1 MGWSPWGNERGG
13 NEDDKASNR
22 DSIARKERHGALIRH
37 WGRLRGVEGALRMGM
52 CVRVRRGLVVAGLL
66 LGAVLAL
73 SAALVAPA
81 RAETVLTTSSIVVE
95 GNRRV
100 EADTVRSYFKVA
112 PGERL
117 DAAKIDAAL
126 KALYGTG
133 LFQDVRISQSGGK
146 LIVTVVEAPVINK
159 IAFEGNH
166 RLKDEQLLQEI
177 QSKERGALSR
187 AAVQADV
194 QRIIEIYQRNGRF
207 DVSVVPKII
216 DRPNNRVDLVF
227 EINEGEKTGIKSIVF
242 VGNNAYSAWRLKE
255 VIKTSESTFLSFLQT
270 TDVYDPDRVEA
281 DRDLI
286 RRFYLKHGYA
296 DVQVVSAT
304 GVYDPARKGFI
315 VTFTIEEGALYH
327 FGAID
332 IQSNVRA
339 VNAQSLRRVL
349 RMGAGQTYNGE
360 AVEKTVEGMTIELA
374 RRGYPFGQVRPRGDR
389 NPSERTIGVLFVVD
403 EGTRAYIERINI
415 RGNYRTRDYVI
426 RREFDI
432 NEGDP
437 YNRALVDRAE
447 RRVKNLNYFKNVK
460 VTNEPGSAPDR
471 VVINVDVE
479 EQPTGDFSIQ
489 GGYSTANG
497 WLAEVSVTERNLLGT
512 GRFARAGVT
521 YGQYVRAV
529 ELSYAEPYFLDYRT
543 SMGVDLFAKQT
554 IASSYLSYGTES
566 YGGTLKWGLPLREDL
581 ALQLRYSAFEQ
592 KITLPGSL
600 NSCNNLNPDLSTTFP
615 VPNAIGVTD
624 SPFPAGTTSC
634 FALGQASLPIRV
646 ELAQGAYLTSI
657 IGYGLAYNS
666 LDNNKLPTS
675 GVYVS
680 FGQDFAGVGGD
691 VSYLRTTL
699 DMRAYYEVVSDLV
712 SMLHLQAGDMFSLKN
727 CPVAN
732 TCVSNNNYV
741 RLLDDFKMGPNLV
754 RGFQPAGIGP
764 RDITPGTTNDA
775 LGGTM
780 YWGASFEMQ
789 YPLYFLPKDSGFRG
803 AVFVDSGALWGYRGE
818 TSNPA
823 TGEINGLVTGTNPA
837 NGIPPA
843 PNTAT
848 FFCQCALQYTD
859 TPAPRASVGASIIWD
874 SPFGPLRFDLAYPFI
889 KQNGDRTQL
898 FSFGGGTKF

>member
-1 MGWSPWGNERGG
+1 MDMW
-13 NEDDKASNR
+13 
-22 DSIARKERHGALIRH
+22 
-37 WGRLRGVEGALRMGM
+37 
-52 CVRVRRGLVVAGLL
+52 VRVKRGLVVAGLL
-66 LGAVLAL
+66 VGIGVVGLPAGVAIA
-73 SAALVAPA
+73 APA
-81 RAETVLTTSSIVVE
+81 ETGLTASSIVVQ

-100 EADTVRSYFKVA
+100 EADTVRSYFKLA
-112 PGERL
+112 PGEHL
-117 DAAKIDAAL
+117 DAGKIDAAL

-133 LFQDVRISQSGGK
+133 LFQDVRITQSGGK

-177 QSKERGALSR
+177 QSKERGSLSR

-194 QRIIEIYQRNGRF
+194 QRILEIYQRNGRF

-216 DRPNNRVDLVF
+216 DRPNNRIDLVF

-242 VGNNAYSAWRLKE
+242 VGNKAYSTWRLKE
-255 VIKTSESTFLSFLQT
+255 VIKTSESTLLSFLQT
-270 TDVYDPDRVEA
+270 TDVYDPDRIEA

-304 GVYDPARKGFI
+304 GVYDPGRKGFV

-339 VNAQSLRRVL
+339 VDARSLRPIL
-349 RMGAGQTYNGE
+349 RMGAGQIYNGE
-360 AVEKTVEGMTIELA
+360 AVEKTVEDMTIELA

-389 NPSERTIGVLFVVD
+389 NPAARTIGVLLVLD
-403 EGTRAYIERINI
+403 EGVRAYIERINI
-415 RGNYRTRDYVI
+415 RGNYRTRDYVV

-437 YNRALVDRAE
+437 YNRALIDRAE
-447 RRVKNLNYFKNVK
+447 RRVKNLNFFKNVK

-479 EQPTGDFSIQ
+479 EQPTGDFSVQ

-497 WLAEVSVTERNLLGT
+497 WLAEVSVSERNLLGT
-512 GRFARAGVT
+512 GRYARASVT
-521 YGQYVRAV
+521 YGQFIRGV
-529 ELSYAEPYFLDYRT
+529 ELSYAEPYFLDFRS

-554 IASSYLSYGTES
+554 LANSYLSYGTQS

-592 KITLPGSL
+592 KITLPSTL
-600 NSCNNLNPDLSTTFP
+600 DSCNNINPDLVSTFP
-615 VPNAIGVTD
+615 TPSAIGVPL
-624 SPFPAGTTSC
+624 SPFPTGTASC
-634 FALGQASLPIRV
+634 FQFGQASLPIRV
-646 ELAQGAYLTSI
+646 ELAKGAYLTSLL
-657 IGYGLAYNS
+657 GYGLVYSS

-675 GVYVS
+675 GVYVG

-691 VSYLRTTL
+691 VSYLRTTV
-699 DMRAYYEVVSDLV
+699 DMRAYYEIVSDLV
-712 SMLHLQAGDMFSLKN
+712 SMLHLQAGDMIGLRN
-727 CPVAN
+727 GGQ
-732 TCVSNNNYV
+732 V

-764 RDITPGTTNDA
+764 RDITPGANGDA

-780 YWGASFEMQ
+780 YWGASLELQ
-789 YPLYFLPKDSGFRG
+789 YPMYFLPKDSGIRG
-803 AVFVDSGALWGYRGE
+803 AIFVDSGSVWGYRGE
-818 TSNPA
+818 TQNPA
-823 TGEINGLVTGTNPA
+823 TGEINGTITPTIGTP
-837 NGIPPA
+837 
-843 PNTAT
+843 
-848 FFCQCALQYTD
+848 FFCQCGLQFAD
-859 TPAPRASVGASIIWD
+859 TPAVRASAGASIIWD
-874 SPFGPLRFDLAYPFI
+874 SPFGPLRFDFAYPLA
-889 KQNGDRTQL
+889 KQSYDRTQF

>member
-1 MGWSPWGNERGG
+1 M
-13 NEDDKASNR
+13 D
-22 DSIARKERHGALIRH
+22 
-37 WGRLRGVEGALRMGM
+37 M
-52 CVRVRRGLVVAGLL
+52 CVRVRGGLVVACLL
-66 LGAVLAL
+66 LGGILAL
-73 SAALVAPA
+73 SAAFGAPA
-81 RAETVLTTSSIVVE
+81 RAETALTASSIVVE

-117 DAAKIDAAL
+117 DSAKIDAAL

-146 LIVTVVEAPVINK
+146 LIVTVVEAAVIDK

-227 EINEGEKTGIKSIVF
+227 EINEGEKTGIKSLIF

-270 TDVYDPDRVEA
+270 TDVYDPDRIEA

-304 GVYDPARKGFI
+304 GVYDPSKKGFV

-327 FGAID
+327 FGAVD

-339 VNAQSLRRVL
+339 VSGNSLRPAL
-349 RMGAGQTYNGE
+349 RMGAGQIYNGE
-360 AVEKTVEGMTIELA
+360 AVEKTVEDMTIELA

-389 NPSERTIGVLFVVD
+389 NPSARTIGVLFLVD

-447 RRVKNLNYFKNVK
+447 RRIKNLNYFKNVK
-460 VTNEPGSAPDR
+460 ITNEPGSAPDR

-479 EQPTGDFSIQ
+479 EQPTGDFSVQ

-497 WLAEVSVTERNLLGT
+497 WLAEVSITERNLLGT
-512 GRFARAGVT
+512 GRFARGSVT
-521 YGQYVRAV
+521 YGQFVRGV
-529 ELSYAEPYFLDYRT
+529 ELSYAEPYFLDYRS

-554 IASSYLSYGTES
+554 LASSYLSYGTES
-566 YGGTLKWGLPLREDL
+566 IGGTLKLGLPLREDL
-581 ALQLRYSAFEQ
+581 ALQLRYSLFDQ
-592 KITLPGSL
+592 KITLPSTL
-600 NSCNNLNPDLSTTFP
+600 DSCNNLNPDLVTTFP
-615 VPNAIGVTD
+615 VPNAIQPTAPA
-624 SPFPAGTTSC
+624 SPFPATTPNC
-634 FALGQASLPIRV
+634 FALGQASLPVRV
-646 ELAQGAYLTSI
+646 ELQQGAYLSSI
-657 IGYGLAYNS
+657 LGYGLVYNS

-680 FGQDFAGVGGD
+680 FGQDFAGLGGA
-691 VSYLRTTL
+691 VSYLRTTV
-699 DMRAYYEVVSDLV
+699 DVRAYYEIVSDLV
-712 SMLHLQAGDMFSLKN
+712 SMLHLQAGDIYSLKN
-727 CPVAN
+727 CPTPN
-732 TCVSNNNYV
+732 TCASNSDYV

-764 RDITPGTTNDA
+764 RDITPGTSNDA

-780 YWGASFEMQ
+780 YWGASLEMQ

-803 AVFVDSGALWGYRGE
+803 AIFVDSGSLWGYRGE

-823 TGEINGLVTGTNPA
+823 TGEINGVITATNP
-837 NGIPPA
+837 GPPA
-843 PNTAT
+843 VPPTT
-848 FFCQCALQYTD
+848 FFCQCAMQFAD
-859 TPAPRASVGASIIWD
+859 SPAVRASAGASIIWD
-874 SPFGPLRFDLAYPFI
+874 SPFGPLRFDLAYPFL
-889 KQNGDRTQL
+889 KQSYDRTQF

>member
-1 MGWSPWGNERGG
+1 
-13 NEDDKASNR
+13 
-22 DSIARKERHGALIRH
+22 
-37 WGRLRGVEGALRMGM
+37 MGM

-81 RAETVLTTSSIVVE
+81 RAETVLTSSSIVVE

-133 LFQDVRISQSGGK
+133 LFQDVRINQSGGK

-227 EINEGEKTGIKSIVF
+227 EVNEGEKSGIKSIVF

-296 DVQVVSAT
+296 DVQVVSAI
-304 GVYDPARKGFI
+304 GVYDPAKKGFI
-315 VTFTIEEGALYH
+315 VTFTIEEGPVYH

-339 VNAQSLRRVL
+339 VNAQSLRPVL
-349 RMGAGQTYNGE
+349 RMSAGQIYNGE
-360 AVEKTVEGMTIELA
+360 GVEKTVEDMTIELA

-389 NPSERTIGVLFVVD
+389 NPSARTIGVLFVVD

-437 YNRALVDRAE
+437 YNRALIDRAE
-447 RRVKNLNYFKNVK
+447 RRVKNLNFFKNVK
-460 VTNEPGSAPDR
+460 ITNEPGSAPDR

-512 GRFARAGVT
+512 GRFAKAGVT
-521 YGQYVRAV
+521 YGQFVRAV
-529 ELSYAEPYFLDYRT
+529 ELSYAEPYFLDYRS
-543 SMGVDLFAKQT
+543 SMGIDLFAKQT
-554 IASSYLSYGTES
+554 LASSYLSYGTES

-592 KITLPGSL
+592 KITLPSNL
-600 NSCNNLNPDLSTTFP
+600 NSCNNLTPDLLTTFP
-615 VPNAIGVTD
+615 VPNAIGVTGTGV
-624 SPFPAGTTSC
+624 SPVFPAGTTSC

-646 ELAQGAYLTSI
+646 ELAKGAYLTSI
-657 IGYGLAYNS
+657 LGYGLAYNS

-675 GVYVS
+675 GVYIG

-691 VSYLRTTL
+691 VSYLRTTV
-699 DMRAYYEVVSDLV
+699 DMRAYYEVISDLV
-712 SMLHLQAGDMFSLKN
+712 SILHLQAGDMIGLRN
-727 CPVAN
+727 GGQ
-732 TCVSNNNYV
+732 V

-764 RDITPGTTNDA
+764 RDITPGTSNDA

-780 YWGASFEMQ
+780 FWGASFEMQ

-803 AVFVDSGALWGYRGE
+803 AIFVDSGSLWGYKGE
-818 TSNPA
+818 TTNPA
-823 TGEINGLVTGTNPA
+823 TGEINGLITGTNPA

-848 FFCQCALQYTD
+848 FFCQCGLQFAD
-859 TPAPRASVGASIIWD
+859 TPAVRASAGASIIWD
-874 SPFGPLRFDLAYPFI
+874 SPFGPLRFDFAYPFL
-889 KQNGDRTQL
+889 KQSYDRTQF

>member
-1 MGWSPWGNERGG
+1 
-13 NEDDKASNR
+13 
-22 DSIARKERHGALIRH
+22 
-37 WGRLRGVEGALRMGM
+37 MGM
-52 CVRVRRGLVVAGLL
+52 CVRVRRGLAGAGLL
-66 LGAVLAL
+66 LAAFLAL
-73 SAALVAPA
+73 SAALGAPA
-81 RAETVLTTSSIVVE
+81 RAETVLTASSIVVE

-112 PGERL
+112 PGEHL

-146 LIVTVVEAPVINK
+146 LIVTVVEAPVVNK

-194 QRIIEIYQRNGRF
+194 QRILEIYQRNGRF

-227 EINEGEKTGIKSIVF
+227 EINEGEKTGIKSLVF
-242 VGNNAYSAWRLKE
+242 VGNKAYSAWRLKE

-270 TDVYDPDRVEA
+270 TDVYDPDRIEA

-304 GVYDPARKGFI
+304 GVYDPAKKGFV
-315 VTFTIEEGALYH
+315 VTFTIEEGALYR
-327 FGAID
+327 FGAVD
-332 IQSNVRA
+332 IQSNVRL
-339 VNAQSLRRVL
+339 VSGQSLRPIL
-349 RMGAGQTYNGE
+349 RMGAGQIYNGE
-360 AVEKTVEGMTIELA
+360 AVEKTVEEMTVELA

-389 NPSERTIGVLFVVD
+389 NPSARTIGVLFVVD

-447 RRVKNLNYFKNVK
+447 RRIKNLNYFKNVK
-460 VTNEPGSAPDR
+460 ITNEPGSAPDR

-479 EQPTGDFSIQ
+479 EQPTGDFSVQ

-512 GRFARAGVT
+512 GRFARASVT
-521 YGQYVRAV
+521 YGQFVRGV
-529 ELSYAEPYFLDYRT
+529 ELNYAEPYFLDYRS

-554 IASSYLSYGTES
+554 LASSFLSYGTES

-592 KITLPGSL
+592 KITLPTTL
-600 NSCNNLNPDLSTTFP
+600 DNCNNLNPDLSTTFP
-615 VPNAIGVTD
+615 VPNAINTPG
-624 SPFPAGTTSC
+624 SPFLAGTPSC

-646 ELAQGAYLTSI
+646 ELQQGAYLTSS
-657 IGYGLAYNS
+657 IGYGLVYNS

-675 GVYVS
+675 GLYVG
-680 FGQDFAGVGGD
+680 FGQDFAGVGGA
-691 VSYLRTTL
+691 VSYLRSTV
-699 DMRAYYEVVSDLV
+699 DMRAYYEIVPDLI
-712 SMLHLQAGDMFSLKN
+712 SLFHLQGGDMIGFKS
-727 CPVAN
+727 CPITNGCAGN
-732 TCVSNNNYV
+732 GYV

-780 YWGASFEMQ
+780 YWGASIEMQ
-789 YPLYFLPKDSGFRG
+789 YPLYFLPKDSG
-803 AVFVDSGALWGYRGE
+803 
-818 TSNPA
+818 
-823 TGEINGLVTGTNPA
+823 
-837 NGIPPA
+837 
-843 PNTAT
+843 
-848 FFCQCALQYTD
+848 
-859 TPAPRASVGASIIWD
+859 
-874 SPFGPLRFDLAYPFI
+874 
-889 KQNGDRTQL
+889 
-898 FSFGGGTKF
+898 

>member
-1 MGWSPWGNERGG
+1 MNMS
-13 NEDDKASNR
+13 
-22 DSIARKERHGALIRH
+22 
-37 WGRLRGVEGALRMGM
+37 
-52 CVRVRRGLVVAGLL
+52 VRVRRGLIIASLLGGGLVGLSPGVVAT
-66 LGAVLAL
+66 
-73 SAALVAPA
+73 A
-81 RAETVLTTSSIVVE
+81 RAETGLTASSIVVE

-100 EADTVRSYFKVA
+100 EADTVRSYFKLA

-146 LIVTVVEAPVINK
+146 LIVTVVEAPVIDK

-166 RLKDEQLLQEI
+166 RLKDEQLTQEI

-187 AAVQADV
+187 ASVQADV

-207 DVSVVPKII
+207 DVTVVPKII

-227 EINEGEKTGIKSIVF
+227 EVNEGEKTGIKSIVF
-242 VGNNAYSAWRLKE
+242 VGNNAYTAWRLKE
-255 VIKTSESTFLSFLQT
+255 VIKTTESTFVSFLQT
-270 TDVYDPDRVEA
+270 TDVYDPDRIEA

-304 GVYDPARKGFI
+304 GVYDPGKKGFI
-315 VTFTIEEGALYH
+315 VTFTIEEGPLYH
-327 FGAID
+327 FGAVD

-339 VNAQSLRRVL
+339 VNAQALRPTL
-349 RMGAGQTYNGE
+349 RMGAGQIYNGE
-360 AVEKTVEGMTIELA
+360 AVEKTVEDMTIELA

-389 NPSERTIGVLFVVD
+389 NPTARTIGVLFVVD

-437 YNRALVDRAE
+437 YNRALMDRAE
-447 RRVKNLNYFKNVK
+447 RRIKNLGFFKNVK

-479 EQPTGDFSIQ
+479 EQPTGDFSVQ

-512 GRFARAGVT
+512 GRFARGSVT
-521 YGQYVRAV
+521 YGQFVRGV
-529 ELSYAEPYFLDYRT
+529 ELSYAEPYFLDYRS

-554 IASSYLSYGTES
+554 LASTYLSYGTES
-566 YGGTLKWGLPLREDL
+566 VGGTLKWGLPLREDL

-592 KITLPGSL
+592 KITLPSSL
-600 NSCNNLNPDLSTTFP
+600 DSCNNIDPNLSTTFP
-615 VPNAIGVTD
+615 TPSAVDVPG
-624 SPFPAGTTSC
+624 SPFLRPITNC
-634 FALGQASLPIRV
+634 FELGQASLPVRV
-646 ELAQGAYLTSI
+646 ELQAGAYLTSML
-657 IGYGLAYNS
+657 GYGLVYNS

-675 GVYVS
+675 GVYVG

-691 VSYLRTTL
+691 VSYLRTTV
-699 DMRAYYEVVSDLV
+699 DMRAYYEIISDLV
-712 SMLHLQAGDMFSLKN
+712 SMLHLQAGDMYSLKN
-727 CPVAN
+727 CPTAN
-732 TCVSNNNYV
+732 SCVSNSDYV
-741 RLLDDFKMGPNLV
+741 RLLDDFKMGPILV

-764 RDITPGTTNDA
+764 RDITPGTSNDA

-803 AVFVDSGALWGYRGE
+803 AIFVDSGSLWGYRGE
-818 TSNPA
+818 TADPG
-823 TGEINGLVTGTNPA
+823 TGEINGVITATNP
-837 NGIPPA
+837 GSTKTTPPTL
-843 PNTAT
+843 PTTGT
-848 FFCQCALQYTD
+848 FFCHCAMQFAD
-859 TPAPRASVGASIIWD
+859 SPAVRASAGGSIIWD
-874 SPFGPLRFDLAYPFI
+874 SPFGPLRFDFAYPI
-889 KQNGDRTQL
+889 LKQSYDRTQF

>member
-1 MGWSPWGNERGG
+1 
-13 NEDDKASNR
+13 
-22 DSIARKERHGALIRH
+22 
-37 WGRLRGVEGALRMGM
+37 MGM
-52 CVRVRRGLVVAGLL
+52 CVRVREGLLAAGLL
-66 LGAVLAL
+66 LGAVFAL
-73 SAALVAPA
+73 SAALASPA
-81 RAETVLTTSSIVVE
+81 HAQTALTTSSIVVE

-112 PGERL
+112 PGEHL

-133 LFQDVRISQSGGK
+133 LFQDVRINQSGGK

-207 DVSVVPKII
+207 DVSVLPKII

-227 EINEGEKTGIKSIVF
+227 EVNEGEKTGIKSIAF

-255 VIKTSESTFLSFLQT
+255 VIKTAESTFLSFLQT
-270 TDVYDPDRVEA
+270 TDVYDPDRIEA

-304 GVYDPARKGFI
+304 GLYDPARKGFV
-315 VTFTIEEGALYH
+315 VTFNIEEGPLYH
-327 FGAID
+327 FGAVD

-339 VNAQSLRRVL
+339 VNSSSLRPIL
-349 RMGAGQTYNGE
+349 RMAAGQIYNGE
-360 AVEKTVEGMTIELA
+360 AVEKTVEDMTIELA

-389 NPSERTIGVLFVVD
+389 NPSARTIGVLFVVD

-447 RRVKNLNYFKNVK
+447 RRVKGLNFFKTVK
-460 VTNEPGSAPDR
+460 ITNEPGSAPDR

-479 EQPTGDFSIQ
+479 EQPTGDFSVQ

-512 GRFARAGVT
+512 GRYARGSVT
-521 YGQYVRAV
+521 YGQFVRGV
-529 ELSYAEPYFLDYRT
+529 ELSYAEPYFLDYRS
-543 SMGVDLFAKQT
+543 SMGIDLFAKET
-554 IASSYLSYGTES
+554 LASSYLSYGTQS

-592 KITLPGSL
+592 KITLPSNL
-600 NSCNNLNPDLSTTFP
+600 DSCNNINPDFSTTFP
-615 VPNAIGVTD
+615 TPQAIAADTALGSPNYG
-624 SPFPAGTTSC
+624 PNPTSC
-634 FALGQASLPIRV
+634 FALGQASLPIRI
-646 ELAQGAYLTSI
+646 ELKQGAYLTSI
-657 IGYGLAYNS
+657 LGYGLVYNT

-675 GVYVS
+675 GIYVG

-691 VSYLRTTL
+691 VSYLRTTV
-699 DMRAYYEVVSDLV
+699 DVRAYYEIVSDLV
-712 SMLHLQAGDMFSLKN
+712 SMLHLQGGDMFSFKN

-780 YWGASFEMQ
+780 YWGASIEMQ

-818 TSNPA
+818 TQNPA
-823 TGEINGLVTGTNPA
+823 TGEINGTFTP
-837 NGIPPA
+837 NGITP
-843 PNTAT
+843 TAIT
-848 FFCQCALQYTD
+848 CQCGLQYTD
-859 TPAPRASVGASIIWD
+859 SPAPRASAGASIIWD
-874 SPFGPLRFDLAYPFI
+874 SPFGPLRFDFAYPFI
-889 KQNGDRTQL
+889 KQNGDRTQF